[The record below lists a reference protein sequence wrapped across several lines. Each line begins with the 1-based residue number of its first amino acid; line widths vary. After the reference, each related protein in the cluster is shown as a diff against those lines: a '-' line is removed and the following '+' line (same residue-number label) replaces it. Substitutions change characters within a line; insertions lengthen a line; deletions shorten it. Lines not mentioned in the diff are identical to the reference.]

1 MTENKIKKIIE
12 FLEFAMLFLFVVA
25 CLLIGL
31 ELHNA
36 YGYEGRKIDVEVV
49 AGIDTHKV
57 AKLMEKEA
65 KKAEK
70 QKLKKERE
78 QADIELMAH
87 LVFAENGDDSYSEY
101 KKAMMYAGSVVLNRV
116 ASDKFPGT
124 IEDVIYQKG
133 QYACTWDGG
142 MDKKPSE
149 DAYEVAEDL
158 IRNGSKIPDKVLY
171 AAEFKQGCVYDY
183 VAGTYYC
190 Y

>member
-1 MTENKIKKIIE
+1 MGKVKE
-12 FLEFAMLFLFVVA
+12 FFEFAALFVFVVV
-25 CLLIGL
+25 CLLIGF

-57 AKLMEKEA
+57 AKLMEKES

-101 KKAMMYAGSVVLNRV
+101 KKAMMYTGSVVLNRV
-116 ASDKFPGT
+116 ESDKFPGT
-124 IEDVIYQKG
+124 LEGVIYQSG

-142 MDKKPSE
+142 IEKTPSK
-149 DAYEVAEDL
+149 AACEVAEEL
-158 IRNGSKIPDKVLY
+158 IRNGSVLPKEVLY
-171 AAEFKQGCVYDY
+171 AAEFKQGNVYDK
-183 VAGTYYC
+183 VAGTLYC